1 MIYLIAYKTQM
12 YNGHEIMFEGIH
24 SMTQEYEQDLFYAG
38 EITKLEIELRN
49 QLWEK
54 YYKQA
59 FRGFAVGNLQV
70 SILSITQLKDKQNA
84 TIKGE

>member
-1 MIYLIAYKTQM
+1 MIYLIAYKIQM
-12 YNGHEIMFEGIH
+12 YNGIELMFDSIH

-38 EITKLEIELRN
+38 EITKLEIELKK

-59 FRGFAVGNLQV
+59 FPGFAENNLQV
-70 SILSITQLKDKQNA
+70 SILSITQLKDKQNP
-84 TIKGE
+84 TTKGE